1 MKQQEKFSYPL
12 VAAII
17 VLLGYPFA
25 VSSGRRGAVGGL
37 AVGIALGLA
46 YWALMGFFEALGN
59 FGLLPP
65 LLAAWG
71 PALAFFLA
79 GIYLTLQ
86 VET

>member
-1 MKQQEKFSYPL
+1 
-12 VAAII
+12 
-17 VLLGYPFA
+17 LLAYPFA
-25 VSSGRRGAVGGL
+25 VAGGRRGAIGGL
-37 AVGIALGLA
+37 AVGIGLGLS

-71 PALAFFLA
+71 PAMAFFL
-79 GIYLTLQ
+79 GGVYLTLQ